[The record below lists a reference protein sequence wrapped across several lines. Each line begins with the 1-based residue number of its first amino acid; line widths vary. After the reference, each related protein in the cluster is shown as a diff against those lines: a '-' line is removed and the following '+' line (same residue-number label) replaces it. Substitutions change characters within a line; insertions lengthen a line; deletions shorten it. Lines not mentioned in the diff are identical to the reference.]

1 MISLINHDI
10 IYQHIYILYLGRN
23 VPSSICDAVVRWVE
37 VGSGA
42 GIKTFVAVAL
52 EQQHQLPRSVD
63 PCTTKAESPKL
74 DTILGLVGSIPT
86 PLKNIS
92 PLGLLFPIYRKYKMF
107 QTTKQLG

>member
-1 MISLINHDI
+1 MFPC
-10 IYQHIYILYLGRN
+10 RC
-23 VPSSICDAVVRWVE
+23 SSICDAVVRWVE

-107 QTTKQLG
+107 QTTNQLG